1 VKPRDALAIA
11 SATVWISLSEF
22 VRNQFLV
29 SSYWVKHYEGLGLS
43 FPSSPVNGAVW
54 GIWSLVFAIV
64 IFAVSR
70 KFGFLQTFVLAWV
83 VGFLMMWLVIGNLG
97 VLPFGILPYA
107 VPLSILEAAI
117 ATLLVKR
124 LGSA

>member
-1 VKPRDALAIA
+1 MRPRDALAIA

-29 SSYWVKHYEGLGLS
+29 QSYWVKHYETLGLS
-43 FPSSPVNGAVW
+43 FPSSPANGAIW
-54 GIWSLVFAIV
+54 GVWSLCFAIV
-64 IFAVSR
+64 IFTISR
-70 KFGFLQTFVLAWV
+70 KFGFLQTIALSWV

-107 VPLSILEAAI
+107 IPLSVLEAAI

>member
-1 VKPRDALAIA
+1 MRPRDALAIA
-11 SATVWISLSEF
+11 GATVWISLSEF

-29 SSYWVKHYEGLGLS
+29 QSYWVKHYETLGLS
-43 FPSSPVNGAVW
+43 FPSSPANGAVW
-54 GIWSLVFAIV
+54 AVWSLCFAIV
-64 IFAVSR
+64 IFALSW
-70 KFGFLQTFVLAWV
+70 A

-107 VPLSILEAAI
+107 IPLSVLEAAI